1 MLRKFSVASVFML
14 VGGASIVAPIAKE
27 NTTTQNNTS
36 SSQTSILAVVEDA
49 ENPKPSMATGPIVT
63 NQLTG
68 KNAQIAYEAE
78 QERIRLEE
86 EARKKAEEEVRL
98 AEEARKAEEVRK
110 AQEAEAARQKA
121 LEAQKAAQ
129 IAAVNQNTQVTAPT
143 YTAPV
148 ANISGSKQD
157 WMAAAGI
164 PQSEWTYV
172 DYIVSRESGWNP
184 SARNASSGACG
195 LMQFLP
201 CSAAKAGANWN
212 DPVNALTRGNQ
223 YAVARYGS
231 WQNAYYFWTKNHWW

>member
-14 VGGASIVAPIAKE
+14 VGGASIAAPIAKE

-49 ENPKPSMATGPIVT
+49 ESPKPSMATGPIVT

-86 EARKKAEEEVRL
+86 EARKKAEEEARL
-98 AEEARKAEEVRK
+98 AEEARKA
-110 AQEAEAARQKA
+110 QEAEVTRQKA

-129 IAAVNQNTQVTAPT
+129 LAAVNQNIQAAAPAPT

-172 DYIVSRESGWNP
+172 DYIISKESGWRYNIW
-184 SARNASSGACG
+184 NGTGSGAYG
-195 LMQFLP
+195 LCQTMLNVHKV
-201 CSAAKAGANWN
+201 SADFKTN
-212 DPVNALTRGNQ
+212 PVTQLQWCNN
-223 YAVARYGS
+223 YAVGRYGS
-231 WQNAYYFWTKNHWW
+231 WQNAYYFWTENRWW

>member
-14 VGGASIVAPIAKE
+14 VGGASIAAPIAKE

-49 ENPKPSMATGPIVT
+49 ESPKPSMATGPIVT

-86 EARKKAEEEVRL
+86 EARKKAEEEARL
-98 AEEARKAEEVRK
+98 AEEARKA
-110 AQEAEAARQKA
+110 QEAEVTRQKA

-129 IAAVNQNTQVTAPT
+129 IAAVNQNVQAAAPTPT

-157 WMAAAGI
+157 WMVAAGI

-212 DPVNALTRGNQ
+212 DPINALTRGNQ
-223 YAVARYGS
+223 YAVSRYGS